1 MTKLCN
7 FYIDEKLHY
16 ELKMLA
22 AREGRSITDILNEL
36 SLDYVKMHKEG
47 NPQHLITS
55 YLKNGQFIGF
65 PNISIKTLDKKNYV
79 KNMDKKMIKELYIHV
94 CEWEGIVKRL

>member
-1 MTKLCN
+1 MSKLCN
-7 FYIDEKLHY
+7 FYIDEKLHH

-36 SLDYVKMHKEG
+36 SMDYVKIHKNG

-55 YLKNGQFIGF
+55 YLKNGKFIGF
-65 PNISIKTLDKKNYV
+65 PNIAVKTKDKKDYLIQ
-79 KNMDKKMIKELYIHV
+79 MDQKLIPELYAHI
-94 CEWEGIVKRL
+94 CEWEGMVKRK

>member
-1 MTKLCN
+1 
-7 FYIDEKLHY
+7 
-16 ELKMLA
+16 MLA

-55 YLKNGQFIGF
+55 FLQNGQFIGF
-65 PNISIKTLDKKNYV
+65 PSIAISIDKKREYAT
-79 KNMDKKMIKELYIHV
+79 NMEEKLIQELYTHIL
-94 CEWEGIVKRL
+94 EWEGIIKRL

>member
-7 FYIDEKLHY
+7 FYIDEKLHH
-16 ELKMLA
+16 ELKLLA

-55 YLKNGQFIGF
+55 YLKNGDFIGF
-65 PNISIKTLDKKNYV
+65 PSIAIDLEKKKLYA
-79 KNMDKKMIKELYIHV
+79 KNMDKELIQKLFIHI
-94 CEWEGIVKRL
+94 CEWEGIIKRL